1 MRAAKAVIL
10 AFMLCWAFASAILVA
25 RADVA
30 VPPLTG
36 RVVDL
41 TGTLSADQAAALEQK
56 LKTFEDRKGS
66 QLAVLI
72 VPTTQPETVEQYSLR
87 VAEQWKLGRKKVDDG
102 ALLLIAKNDRK
113 LRIEVGY
120 GLEGVLND
128 ATSKRIIDEIITP
141 KFRSGDFAGGISDGA
156 DRILKVIDGEP
167 LPAPKPEGEV
177 PDLGLIGEYFP
188 FLFIIVLVGG
198 GIFRAIFGRLLGS
211 IIAGGGVAAF
221 IWFFLGAL
229 SIAAI
234 GGLIAF
240 FITLIGDA
248 FVSSGGGGR
257 GGYGGGFSSGGS
269 SSSGG
274 GFSGGGGSFGG
285 GGASGSW

>member
-1 MRAAKAVIL
+1 MKAVKALIL
-10 AFMLCWAFASAILVA
+10 AFLLCWTSAA
-25 RADVA
+25 WADVA

-41 TGTLSADQAAALEQK
+41 TATLSADQAASLEQT
-56 LKTFEDRKGS
+56 LKDFEARKGS

-72 VPTTQPETVEQYSLR
+72 VPTTQPETIEQYSLR
-87 VAEQWKLGRKKVDDG
+87 VVEQWKLGRKKVDDG
-102 ALLLIAKNDRK
+102 ALLIVAKNDRK

-120 GLEGVLND
+120 GLEGALND

-141 KFRSGDFAGGISDGA
+141 KFRSGDFAGGISDGV

-177 PDLGLIGEYFP
+177 PDLSAIGEYFP
-188 FLFIIVLVGG
+188 FLLIVVLVGG

-221 IWFFLGAL
+221 IWFFLGAF

-240 FITLIGDA
+240 FVTLIGDA
-248 FVSSGGGGR
+248 VVSSGGGGSSR
-257 GGYGGGFSSGGS
+257 GGYGGGFSSG
-269 SSSGG
+269 SSGG